1 MATVSYDGKVETRSY
16 ERYIKDSKRV
26 HDKIWRYTYGNGD
39 RLIRKCLSELREYNE
54 VIIEMF
60 GNEDIDKTIGNIRD
74 NYRYVMILGLN
85 IDKTL
90 SDMIKNGMRSDQ
102 WEDLSI
108 NLREFWRQSEPYL
121 VRTKES
127 VY

>member
-1 MATVSYDGKVETRSY
+1 MAEVSYDGKVETRSY
-16 ERYIKDSKRV
+16 KRYVKDSKRV
-26 HDKIWRYTYGNGD
+26 HDKIWRYTNGNGD
-39 RLIRKCLSELREYNE
+39 RLIMKCLSELREYNE

-74 NYRYVMILGLN
+74 NDRYVMILGLN

-102 WEDLSI
+102 WSDLSI
-108 NLREFWRQSEPYL
+108 DLREFWRQSEPYL
-121 VRTKES
+121 VRTEER
-127 VY
+127 VC